1 MKITNILIEHQMA
14 TSRKILAESCQGL
27 TEAQTLVVRG
37 IYREMRPLI
46 EASLTAQ
53 QIQGLFGEI
62 EKAAVSAGDN
72 RTMLGKGVDVA
83 KKADEVINNIGKW
96 LQNTTPVA
104 AFDQKFEDLKNAIN
118 KKFPDSKI
126 LDAISEMGMWAER
139 NPGKTAAI
147 VGVLTAIAGLA
158 AGPVGGAIAGQIL
171 RGSVEL
177 LKGEKLSTAIGKGVK
192 TAAYGFIAG
201 KTFELIGDALKGGLD
216 VVKDAMFPGARV
228 INMQNIFDEVGGELG
243 SRFANFEIKG
253 LVVKPEDVGTVQT
266 LFKDAASAWKAGDY
280 NQSALNW
287 NALQD
292 FINDTANSAEYIA
305 SIAADAEKR
314 QAIAQAAS
322 ASKEVFK
329 FLGAAA
335 QGAVAGAGTKGS
347 LERGK
352 APAESRR
359 IAGKKL
365 SEGQVYL
372 VFKNLQRLD
381 EGPMDF
387 VKKAGAK
394 LSQMGTNL
402 TNKITVDKLNKAWVN
417 AGSPSD
423 SNDLYNVLTG
433 SGGVPDDLLAQVY
446 KNMKI
451 PVAGQQEP
459 TLDEPVM
466 DLEQVKKLVL
476 ALPTDRKVRL
486 LTHLQGGKK
495 QIAKQPTQSEIDA
508 DRERLMGPTSD
519 SIIRNAPSLAERKT
533 K

>member
-37 IYREMRPLI
+37 IYREMQPLI

-53 QIQGLFGEI
+53 QIQSIFGEV
-62 EKAAVSAGDN
+62 EKAAAASGNN

-216 VVKDAMFPGARV
+216 VVKDAMFPGARL
-228 INMQNIFDEVGGELG
+228 INMQNIFDEVGGEMG
-243 SRFANFEIKG
+243 SRFANFEVKG
-253 LVVKPEDVGTVQT
+253 LVVKPEDVSTVQT
-266 LFKDAASAWKAGDY
+266 LFKDAASSWKAGDY

-292 FINDTANSAEYIA
+292 FIDNTANSAEYIA
-305 SIAADAEKR
+305 AIAADKEKR
-314 QAIAQAAS
+314 DMIAQAATG
-322 ASKEVFK
+322 AKEVFK

-335 QGAVAGAGTKGS
+335 QGAVAGAGVKGS
-347 LERGK
+347 LQRGK
-352 APAESRR
+352 TPSAESRR

-381 EGPMDF
+381 EGPMDL

-402 TNKITVDKLNKAWVN
+402 ANKVTADKLNSAWQKAG
-417 AGSPSD
+417 APTD
-423 SNDLYNVLTG
+423 SNQLADFLG
-433 SGGVPDDLLAQVY
+433 KQGVDAGVIDQVY
-446 KNMKI
+446 KGMQL
-451 PVAGQQEP
+451 PAPGQQEP
-459 TLDEPVM
+459 TLAEPAM
-466 DLEQVKKLVL
+466 DFEQVKKLVL

-495 QIAKQPTQSEIDA
+495 QIAKSPTQSEIDA
-508 DRERLMGPTSD
+508 DRERIMGPTSD
-519 SIIRNAPSLAERKT
+519 SIIRRAPSLAERKT

>member
-27 TEAQTLVVRG
+27 TEAQTLIVRG
-37 IYREMRPLI
+37 IYKEMRPLI

-53 QIQGLFGEI
+53 QIQGMFGEI
-62 EKAAVSAGDN
+62 EKAATASGDN

-96 LQNTTPVA
+96 LQNTKPVA
-104 AFDQKFEDLKNAIN
+104 AFDEKFEQLKATIN

-126 LDAISEMGMWAER
+126 LDAISEMGMWAEA

-171 RGSVEL
+171 RGSIEL

-201 KTFELIGDALKGGLD
+201 KTFELIGDALKGGID
-216 VVKDAMFPGARV
+216 VVKDSMFPSARI

-243 SRFANFEIKG
+243 SRFANFEVKG
-253 LVVKPEDVGTVQT
+253 LIVKPEDVGTVQT
-266 LFKDAASAWKAGDY
+266 LFRDAASAWKAGDY

-292 FINDTANSAEYIA
+292 FIDNTANSAEYVA
-305 SIAADAEKR
+305 SIAADSEKR
-314 QAIAQAAS
+314 QIIAQAAT

-335 QGAVAGAGTKGS
+335 QGAVAGAGVKGS
-347 LERGK
+347 LAKKENRQPK
-352 APAESRR
+352 
-359 IAGKKL
+359 GKKL

-394 LSQMGTNL
+394 LSQMGTNM
-402 TNKITVDKLNKAWVN
+402 TTKVTADKLNSAWQKAG
-417 AGSPSD
+417 APTD
-423 SNDLYNVLTG
+423 SNELAAFLEKQ
-433 SGGVPDDLLAQVY
+433 GVAQDVIASVY
-446 KNMKI
+446 QGMKL
-451 PVAGQQEP
+451 PAPGERTEP
-459 TLDEPVM
+459 TLDEPAM
-466 DLEQVKKLVL
+466 DIEQVKKLIM

-486 LTHLQGGKK
+486 LTFLQGGKK
-495 QIAKQPTQSEIDA
+495 KIAKSPSQSEIDA

-519 SIIRNAPSLAERKT
+519 SIIRRSPSLAEGR
-533 K
+533 

>member
-1 MKITNILIEHQMA
+1 MA

-37 IYREMRPLI
+37 IYKEMQPLI

-53 QIQGLFGEI
+53 QIQGMFGEI
-62 EKAAVSAGDN
+62 EKAATAAGGN

-96 LQNTTPVA
+96 LQNTKPVA
-104 AFDQKFEDLKNAIN
+104 AFDQKFEQLKATIN

-126 LDAISEMGMWAER
+126 LDAISEMGMWAEA

-201 KTFELIGDALKGGLD
+201 KTFELIGDALKGGID
-216 VVKDAMFPGARV
+216 VAKDAMFPSARV
-228 INMQNIFDEVGGELG
+228 INMTNIFDEVGGELG
-243 SRFANFEIKG
+243 SRFASFEVKG

-292 FINDTANSAEYIA
+292 FIDNTANSAEYIA
-305 SIAADAEKR
+305 SIAADKEKR
-314 QAIAQAAS
+314 QIIAQAAT

-335 QGAVAGAGTKGS
+335 QGAVAGAGVKGS
-347 LERGK
+347 LAKKENRQ
-352 APAESRR
+352 RT
-359 IAGKKL
+359 GKKL

-372 VFKNLQRLD
+372 VFKNLQKLD

-402 TNKITVDKLNKAWVN
+402 TTKITADKLVSNWEKAG
-417 AGSPSD
+417 APSD
-423 SNDLYNVLTG
+423 SDEVYNLLIDF
-433 SGGVPDDLLAQVY
+433 GVPENIIQQVY
-446 KNMKI
+446 KDMKI
-451 PVAGQQEP
+451 PVTGDPREP
-459 TLDEPVM
+459 TLDEPAM
-466 DLEQVKKLVL
+466 DIEQVKKLVM

-486 LTHLQGGKK
+486 LTYLQGGKK
-495 QIAKQPTQSEIDA
+495 QIAKSPTQAEIDA

-519 SIIRNAPSLAERKT
+519 SIIRHKPSLAEGR
-533 K
+533 

>member
-14 TSRKILAESCQGL
+14 NSRKILVESCQGL

-37 IYREMRPLI
+37 IYKEMAPLI

-62 EKAAVSAGDN
+62 EKSATASGGN
-72 RTMLGKGVDVA
+72 RTVLGKGVDVV

-104 AFDQKFEDLKNAIN
+104 AFDQKFDQLKAAIN

-126 LDAISEMGMWAER
+126 LDAISDLGMWAEN

-158 AGPVGGAIAGQIL
+158 AGPIGGAIAGQIL
-171 RGSVEL
+171 RGSIEL
-177 LKGEKLSTAIGKGVK
+177 LKGEKLSTAIGKGIK

-201 KTFELIGDALKGGLD
+201 KTFELIGDALKSGAD
-216 VVKDAMFPGARV
+216 VVKDSMFPGAVRLD
-228 INMQNIFDEVGGELG
+228 MTRIFDEVGGELG
-243 SRFANFEIKG
+243 TRNASFDIKG
-253 LVVKPEDVGTVQT
+253 LVVKPEDVSTVKT
-266 LFKDAASAWKAGDY
+266 LFNDASAAWKAGDY

-292 FINDTANSAEYIA
+292 FIDNTANTPDYIA

-314 QAIAQAAS
+314 QIITQAAS

-335 QGAVAGAGTKGS
+335 QGAVAGAGVKGS
-347 LERGK
+347 LDKKENLVVQG
-352 APAESRR
+352 RR
-359 IAGKKL
+359 L

-381 EGPMDF
+381 EGPMDA

-402 TNKITVDKLNKAWVN
+402 TTKVTADKLNSAWQKAG
-417 AGSPSD
+417 APTD
-423 SNDLYNVLTG
+423 SNALAAFLTKQ
-433 SGGVPDDLLAQVY
+433 GVEQSVIASVY
-446 KNMKI
+446 QDMKLPAPGERI
-451 PVAGQQEP
+451 EP
-459 TLDEPVM
+459 TLDEPAM
-466 DLEQVKKLVL
+466 DIEQVKKMIM
-476 ALPTDRKVRL
+476 ALPTERKVRL
-486 LTHLQGGKK
+486 LTFLQGGKK
-495 QIAKQPTQSEIDA
+495 QIAKSPSQSEIDA

-519 SIIRNAPSLAERKT
+519 SIIRRSPALAEGR
-533 K
+533 